1 MNNESINNNEIKS
14 MAFWSNHVNE
24 GKRTISQAVAQTLA
38 KNDKKVLYVELDY
51 LHPSFA
57 LSTGLTHPKKNMMRL
72 IESRENFSIA
82 DYIAN
87 KNDVIVSEAIRDAMN
102 KIPEK
107 LYFLSFPA
115 DYLFNEFPK
124 IENPDF
130 INTFITAIKECNFDI
145 TIFNLPNN
153 LDDLFAY
160 PVMLEVDRVFHIIS
174 PNLLRMQEYKKTRQV
189 LESVE
194 FDMQKWSTILNK
206 SIMGISPQV
215 YEEQAL
221 KEEISFEIS
230 WDMKRPQAELELEIG
245 SNGIN
250 EEVET
255 LLSNMGFELK
265 KSNIVPERKPK
276 FNLFSRG

>member
-38 KNDKKVLYVELDY
+38 KNDKRVLYVELDY

-57 LSTGLTHPKKNMMRL
+57 LSTGLTHPNKNMMRL
-72 IESRENFSIA
+72 IESRENFSIMN
-82 DYIAN
+82 YIAN
-87 KNDVIVSEAIRDAMN
+87 KNDVIVSEAIREAMN
-102 KIPEK
+102 KIPEN

-124 IENPDF
+124 LENPDF

-189 LESVE
+189 LENVE
-194 FDMQKWSTILNK
+194 FDMHKWSTILNK
-206 SIMGISPQV
+206 SIMGISPHV

-221 KEEISFEIS
+221 KEEIVFEIS

-265 KSNIVPERKPK
+265 KSSIVPERKSK